1 MTALPDVLT
10 VAQLAEL
17 LDCGPETIE
26 DRTRERK
33 LPGLKFG
40 RSWVYPRDAVLQVL
54 QQQALAHVRPAG
66 GTTTPSP
73 APAGAPA
80 PAQGPAQPPAV
91 VALASR
97 MQQRPTHRQRGRT
110 PAPLPD
116 PPLGAA

>member
-17 LDCGPETIE
+17 LDCGTETIE
-26 DRTRERK
+26 DRTRERQ
-33 LPGLKFG
+33 LPGIKYG
-40 RSWVYPRDAVLQVL
+40 RSWVYPREAVLQVL
-54 QQQALAHVRPAG
+54 QQQALAHVRPAA

-73 APAGAPA
+73 APADAPA
-80 PAQGPAQPPAV
+80 PAQAPARPASV
-91 VALASR
+91 VSLASR
-97 MQQRPTHRQRGRT
+97 PGQRPTHRQRGRS